1 MGRLLSIF
9 KLFRHD
15 LIVML
20 IAMRNRQTPKS
31 IKALLLVAVLYLI
44 SPIDLIPD
52 AIPLVGV
59 LDDVLI
65 VPAVLEGLTKLL
77 PPQVRYEAESK
88 ADYVAKYLP
97 IVMIVAS
104 LAILSWVALIVYG
117 FYKLFF

>member
-1 MGRLLSIF
+1 MGRLLFIF

-31 IKALLLVAVLYLI
+31 IKALLLAAVLYLI

-52 AIPLVGV
+52 AIPLVGI
-59 LDDVLI
+59 LDDALI
-65 VPAVLEGLTKLL
+65 VPAAIGGLTKLL
-77 PPQVRYEAESK
+77 PPQVRYDAESK

-97 IVMIVAS
+97 VVMIVAS